1 MKSKELDFSFF
12 ILFEE
17 EIEIV
22 RFLSLREMEKENFTL
37 LFQPTSIIN
46 LNNSNINYSLC
57 KIKLINNSIIINK
70 FIIIN

>member
-1 MKSKELDFSFF
+1 
-12 ILFEE
+12 
-17 EIEIV
+17 
-22 RFLSLREMEKENFTL
+22 MEKENFTL

-46 LNNSNINYSLC
+46 LNNSNINYSLS